1 MPNKL
6 QNFNVQSFHMSF
18 EMKIWGFHA
27 YLLIHRCSGGGT
39 VQSPVYGAPYKD
51 FVWYCFFQKFFVKKW
66 QTKHIFFFPFL
77 DYWEHFLWN
86 TTLFKQ
92 PSSSLR
98 LCSGGFIKHEIERL
112 WWCFTLKFLTSC
124 RFSQS
129 IICTS
134 GEDREHHALAAV
146 LNHPLELKIHIEGGK
161 LLQRKRKWYT
171 NTNSIMIGILFEV
184 KMENTV
190 VDDNQ

>member
-1 MPNKL
+1 MKLHWWPWPSIDYTKKVPSVRKKCLRNHVISPPGHLLMPNKL

-112 WWCFTLKFLTSC
+112 WWCFTL
-124 RFSQS
+124 
-129 IICTS
+129 
-134 GEDREHHALAAV
+134 
-146 LNHPLELKIHIEGGK
+146 
-161 LLQRKRKWYT
+161 Y
-171 NTNSIMIGILFEV
+171 
-184 KMENTV
+184 
-190 VDDNQ
+190 